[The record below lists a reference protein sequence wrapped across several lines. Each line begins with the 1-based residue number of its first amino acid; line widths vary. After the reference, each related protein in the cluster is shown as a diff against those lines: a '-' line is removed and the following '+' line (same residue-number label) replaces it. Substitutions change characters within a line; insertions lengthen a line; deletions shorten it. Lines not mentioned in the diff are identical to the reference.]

1 MFAFLVRAANTFLI
15 FRASRILNTSVSTCA
30 AAPLSTTFVFDFFNS
45 LFIRTVRT
53 FLLTSTSTSYMQ
65 APSRQPLTNPPVL
78 RVLRVLRATDTFDM
92 PCDAL
97 EYEVRTL
104 LLEKV

>member
-1 MFAFLVRAANTFLI
+1 MDFERVC
-15 FRASRILNTSVSTCA
+15 VSTCA
-30 AAPLSTTFVFDFFNS
+30 ACRTVSTTFVFDFFNS

-78 RVLRVLRATDTFDM
+78 RVLRATDTFDM